1 MHKIALGTVQF
12 GMSYGVSNQ
21 LGKTDDLEVKKILK
35 YASQKDISMLDTAA
49 LYGSSES
56 LIGNLTHKNDKKWDI
71 VTKIPNFEDKII
83 NDKQVKILIEN
94 FNLSLTRIGKKNI
107 YGLLLHSCDNLFLTG
122 GHKLLEAMMKLKE
135 EGLVK
140 KIGVSLYS
148 GNQIG
153 RILDNY
159 SIDLVQLPVNILD
172 QRLLDSGH
180 LKTLKKYNVEIHARS
195 VFLQG
200 LLLMQISDIPSW
212 FNPIKGVLN
221 AFHKE
226 ANRRGISALQLA
238 LCFVQSINEVDKV
251 VVGVN
256 TWEQLHQIIESS
268 SLQVDISD
276 FSNLSISDENFLN
289 PSNWRL

>member
-12 GMSYGVSNQ
+12 GIPYGISNQ
-21 LGKTDDLEVKKILK
+21 LGKTSKSKIEEILQ
-35 YASQKDISMLDTAA
+35 YAHKNGINTLDTAA
-49 LYGSSES
+49 LYGNSEE
-56 LIGNLTHKNDKKWDI
+56 LIGSFAHDDGKWDI
-71 VTKIPNFEDKII
+71 VTKIPPIGNKAIG
-83 NDKQVKILIEN
+83 DKQIDILLKSFE
-94 FNLSLTRIGKKNI
+94 LSLDKLKRKSV
-107 YGLLLHSCDNLFLTG
+107 YGLLLHSCDDLFLAG
-122 GHKLLEAMMKLKE
+122 GYRLLEAMERLKD
-135 EGLVK
+135 EGFVK